1 MRSERALEAQYRPST
16 AQPKNT
22 TSLGR
27 FAVLV
32 SSCPSWLMFAPD
44 AVIDSQ
50 KTIQANVR
58 KKCCQADYSSRQEE
72 DDRDIGLNTLLME
85 VADET
90 FCPRCA
96 LLPPVRYGAQT
107 EWNSANA
114 QPVTC
119 IQVLALAI

>member
-1 MRSERALEAQYRPST
+1 MRSERALEAQYRQST
-16 AQPKNT
+16 AQPKNA
-22 TSLGR
+22 TSPGR

-72 DDRDIGLNTLLME
+72 DDRDIGLNTLLIGKWQTRRSARAALCCRPSDMGHRLNG
-85 VADET
+85 T
-90 FCPRCA
+90 RRMRC
-96 LLPPVRYGAQT
+96 Q
-107 EWNSANA
+107 
-114 QPVTC
+114 
-119 IQVLALAI
+119 